1 MMRALVASLVING
14 LCWVVVFTSD
24 LSMSLGG
31 HHSVCGVVANAGMAH
46 AALFVAFLG
55 SPTTAASSTIFSI
68 GVLARRGR
76 RLADERRHRCPHC
89 GDDLRAF
96 PRLASRSWQLQHLV
110 LGQADHVRD
119 VPAGAGPH
127 QPVR

>member
-89 GDDLRAF
+89 GDDLRASPGWRAGRGSF
-96 PRLASRSWQLQHLV
+96 STLFLGRPITYLMSRRAQDRIS
-110 LGQADHVRD
+110 R
-119 VPAGAGPH
+119 
-127 QPVR
+127 

>member
-89 GDDLRAF
+89 GDDLRASPGWRAGRGSF
-96 PRLASRSWQLQHLV
+96 STLFLDRPITYLMSRRAQDRIS
-110 LGQADHVRD
+110 R
-119 VPAGAGPH
+119 
-127 QPVR
+127 